1 MRIMNPY
8 VTVGAI
14 YANYIMQSIA
24 VTVIMQFSFALTA
37 QLNTDLIG
45 LGFIASGIG
54 IGKVFMMFIGGLL
67 SDTYGRKPC
76 ILIGMVCY
84 IVFFAGLLF
93 CSNVTGVFFLTILA
107 GVGNAFLDT
116 GSMPALT
123 ELFPASASS
132 ASVLIKVFIS
142 IGTLILPLIA
152 TVVYEK
158 QCWYG
163 LVLIGFVLFLLCNAG
178 LLFCA
183 DFSIKAITIDE
194 LNNDS
199 TQAQA
204 KTDINYFI
212 GKPSV
217 FIEGSCLIIM
227 GFTIS
232 ATFVV
237 IMQWLPDI
245 AMYAAGIDQI
255 RAKQLISDYSMGS
268 ILAVLFI
275 AYVVK
280 NIIKPIYCII
290 LLPFLSA
297 VILGLFLLNLSSP
310 LMCKIVAFGMG
321 FTAAGGVLQ
330 LSSVVMQQLFP
341 RRKGFGVGLMYTLSG
356 FAFMI
361 IPLVI
366 PKLIFFDVRYAVLF
380 NFAMAVISTLLG
392 CIVLIRFRRVI
403 PIHHI

>member
-8 VTVGAI
+8 VTLAAI

-24 VTVIMQFSFALTA
+24 VTFIMQFSFALTA
-37 QLNTDLIG
+37 QLDTDLIG

-54 IGKVFMMFIGGLL
+54 IGKVFMMFVGGLL

-76 ILIGMVCY
+76 ILSGMICY
-84 IVFFAGLLF
+84 IVFFVGLLF
-93 CSNVTGVFFLTILA
+93 CSNITGVFFLTILA

-132 ASVLIKVFIS
+132 TSVLIKVFIS
-142 IGTLILPLIA
+142 TGTLILPWIA
-152 TVVYEK
+152 TVIYE
-158 QCWYG
+158 QHYWYG
-163 LVLIGFVLFLLCNAG
+163 LAIIGFVLFLLCNAA
-178 LLFCA
+178 LLLCA
-183 DFSIKAITIDE
+183 DFSIKTITIDE
-194 LNNDS
+194 LNNCS
-199 TQAQA
+199 A
-204 KTDINYFI
+204 KIKADPHYFI
-212 GKPSV
+212 GKPNV
-217 FIEGSCLIIM
+217 FIEGSCLMLM

-245 AMYAAGIDQI
+245 ATHASGMDQI
-255 RAKQLISDYSMGS
+255 SAKQLISDYSLGS
-268 ILAVLFI
+268 IVAVLFL
-275 AYVVK
+275 AYAVK
-280 NIIKPIYCII
+280 KMIKPIYCII

-297 VILGLFLLNLSSP
+297 FMLGLFLLNLSSP
-310 LMCKIVAFGMG
+310 LMCKMVAFVMG

-330 LSSVVMQQLFP
+330 LSLVVMQQLFP
-341 RRKGFGVGLMYTLSG
+341 QRKGFGVGLMYTLSG
-356 FAFMI
+356 LAFI
-361 IPLVI
+361 TIPLVI

-392 CIVLIRFRRVI
+392 CVVLVRFRRVI
-403 PIHHI
+403 NIHHI